1 MCKSVKSVLAAL
13 CGVTALAALPAEVLA
28 GPMSA
33 ASSNERW
40 TNDVVRTSLLSGL
53 SPRLLSP
60 RLRHSGRRGW
70 RSGWRRGRRGRR
82 FGRGNCGRIGLRLS
96 RLRLWRRSAVRAGS
110 GTPSLVG
117 CGAVNKTRAWSCA
130 AIGREAATATGLAV
144 NRVGGD
150 FGGIR
155 TLSVPYSFRLR
166 LPRQNVVTATVMPSA
181 GSQPLDSDPAL
192 TCPSNFHGLLL
203 LMP

>member
-82 FGRGNCGRIGLRLS
+82 FGRGNRRRIGLRLS
-96 RLRLWRRSAVRAGS
+96 GLRLWRRVWRQF
-110 GTPSLVG
+110 V
-117 CGAVNKTRAWSCA
+117 
-130 AIGREAATATGLAV
+130 LAV
-144 NRVGGD
+144 GPRRWLGVGLLIKPAPGPGRNWTRGRNSYRPRGEPGGGD
-150 FGGIR
+150 FGETRVLTTSFDCGCLDKLKLSRKLGI
-155 TLSVPYSFRLR
+155 
-166 LPRQNVVTATVMPSA
+166 
-181 GSQPLDSDPAL
+181 
-192 TCPSNFHGLLL
+192 
-203 LMP
+203 